1 MEKND
6 FKRRANQDSRMNDN
20 HPFEVRFANANST
33 LTQHALL
40 MAAGNSQFNK
50 AEHSYGSKEY
60 EV

>member
-1 MEKND
+1 MEKDNFECGAD
-6 FKRRANQDSRMNDN
+6 QHAGMNDN